1 MAHNFSFLSLRPS
14 AAPDILTTKGRQRSA
29 KAVSCCGVD
38 GDEPAYGTRE
48 AKLAVCALHRA
59 AWKTNLDLVKPLC
72 LRVARP
78 RPEKVRARGDRG
90 HVDYVKSRKREL
102 DGQGLMTRQEAEAAA
117 VFKAAHEAAQRR
129 GRACNVCVG
138 GLSPHENRNR

>member
-1 MAHNFSFLSLRPS
+1 M
-14 AAPDILTTKGRQRSA
+14 
-29 KAVSCCGVD
+29 
-38 GDEPAYGTRE
+38 
-48 AKLAVCALHRA
+48 CALHRA

-90 HVDYVKSRKREL
+90 HVDYVKTRKREF
-102 DGQGLMTRQEAEAAA
+102 DAQGLVTRQEADATE

-129 GRACNVCVG
+129 ARARVCVCWRVIPLKIG
-138 GLSPHENRNR
+138 TDRNR

>member
-1 MAHNFSFLSLRPS
+1 M
-14 AAPDILTTKGRQRSA
+14 
-29 KAVSCCGVD
+29 
-38 GDEPAYGTRE
+38 
-48 AKLAVCALHRA
+48 CALHRA

-102 DGQGLMTRQEAEAAA
+102 DGQGLMTRQEAEAAEA
-117 VFKAAHEAAQRR
+117 FRAAHAAARRR
-129 GRACNVCVG
+129 GAQ
-138 GLSPHENRNR
+138 PK